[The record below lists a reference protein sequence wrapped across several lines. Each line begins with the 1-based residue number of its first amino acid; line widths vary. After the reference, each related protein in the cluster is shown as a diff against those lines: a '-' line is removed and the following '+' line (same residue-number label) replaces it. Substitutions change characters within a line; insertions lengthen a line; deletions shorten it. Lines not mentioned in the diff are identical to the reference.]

1 MSLEIPE
8 WSTPLIIEKSCHE
21 LKSLPVKEEKPKV
34 ARRKRK
40 SKPKSDQDPDYTYH
54 SVPKLPKDEIPDHDS

>member
-8 WSTPLIIEKSCHE
+8 CSTPLIVEKSCLE
-21 LKSLPVKEEKPKV
+21 LKPLPIKEEKPKI

-40 SKPKSDQDPDYTYH
+40 AKPKSDQDPDYTYH
-54 SVPKLPKDEIPDHDS
+54 SVPKLLKDEITEKNL